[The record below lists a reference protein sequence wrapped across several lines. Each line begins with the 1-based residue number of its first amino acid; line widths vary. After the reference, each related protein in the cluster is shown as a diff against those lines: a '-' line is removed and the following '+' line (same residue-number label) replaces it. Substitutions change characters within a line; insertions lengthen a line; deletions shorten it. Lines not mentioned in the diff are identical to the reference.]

1 MQLLL
6 MAAAAAGD
14 KGGWWNL
21 AELLLLLLHYSFH
34 SVSFKSDGDIFTF
47 GDEIRR

>member
-14 KGGWWNL
+14 KGGGWIL
-21 AELLLLLLHYSFH
+21 AGLLLQYSFH
-34 SVSFKSDGDIFTF
+34 SASFKIGSDIFTF
-47 GDEIRR
+47 GDEIGR

>member
-1 MQLLL
+1 MQLFL

-14 KGGWWNL
+14 KGGGWNL
-21 AELLLLLLHYSFH
+21 ARLPLLHSFH
-34 SVSFKSDGDIFTF
+34 SVSFKIDSDIFTF